1 MIGAGIV
8 TYVGIAVGYTG
19 RAAWIAYATAVL
31 GGFLV
36 NLPLILMCTAARI
49 KGGNYSFMSTTCGD
63 ILGGFCGISQLVS
76 VLVFS
81 NFALALASYL
91 TVVFPSVPS
100 WVFAYG
106 ILTLFAV
113 VNLFGTDFMAKV
125 QNILSVIL
133 ILGLVLLGFTG
144 IANARPDW
152 LHITQDGYFSDGLGG
167 FNLAVMALM
176 GSTQGYTLITSFSGS
191 CKRPKRDLP
200 LALCGVPLVL
210 LVIYCSVGIAMSN
223 VLPVE
228 ETANQPLTAVA
239 KVLFPNW
246 LYYVFI
252 FAGPVM
258 ALATTMNSSFGIF
271 ERPLCQVTD
280 DGWLPQTLSKRNKYG
295 IAWKWI
301 IIMYIV
307 GIIPMASGLSIATI
321 LANTTF
327 LSSITNILLVI
338 GIWRYPETMEGAWEN
353 RSWKVSMAF
362 FKGSCV
368 VCLLIRL
375 FLIWQSL
382 KKANMTM
389 VIGSTIALIVCL
401 GWCYYRQKSGKVHVT
416 KSWELQ

>member
-106 ILTLFAV
+106 SLTLFAV

-167 FNLAVMALM
+167 FNLAVIALM
-176 GSTQGYTLITSFSGS
+176 GSTQGYTLITS
-191 CKRPKRDLP
+191 
-200 LALCGVPLVL
+200 
-210 LVIYCSVGIAMSN
+210 
-223 VLPVE
+223 
-228 ETANQPLTAVA
+228 
-239 KVLFPNW
+239 
-246 LYYVFI
+246 
-252 FAGPVM
+252 
-258 ALATTMNSSFGIF
+258 
-271 ERPLCQVTD
+271 
-280 DGWLPQTLSKRNKYG
+280 LS
-295 IAWKWI
+295 
-301 IIMYIV
+301 
-307 GIIPMASGLSIATI
+307 
-321 LANTTF
+321 
-327 LSSITNILLVI
+327 
-338 GIWRYPETMEGAWEN
+338 
-353 RSWKVSMAF
+353 
-362 FKGSCV
+362 
-368 VCLLIRL
+368 
-375 FLIWQSL
+375 
-382 KKANMTM
+382 
-389 VIGSTIALIVCL
+389 
-401 GWCYYRQKSGKVHVT
+401 
-416 KSWELQ
+416 